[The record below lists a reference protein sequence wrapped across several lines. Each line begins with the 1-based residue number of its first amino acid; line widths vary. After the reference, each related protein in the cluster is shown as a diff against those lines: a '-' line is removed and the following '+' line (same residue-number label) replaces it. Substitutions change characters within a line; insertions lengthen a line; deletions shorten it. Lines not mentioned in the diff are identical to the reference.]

1 MPKKGNRVH
10 PAIWL
15 IYLTFYL
22 LWPVAAG
29 HRVELIRCAAVVAV
43 FLPIYM
49 WTIRRDG
56 WRTLPALAGIVVL
69 GVYGC
74 LTNLGATVFFIYA
87 AALGVRLGN
96 SRRAFGWLGA
106 VLAVEGAMA
115 VYIGATAF
123 PGALYYFTSA
133 VIGSVVIGVACIH
146 QEEVERKNDELRQ
159 SREEVTRLAQAAE
172 RERIARDLHD
182 LLGHTL
188 SLVVL
193 KSQLAGRLLARGDR
207 RAGPEIAEVER
218 IARQALQ
225 EVRTAIA
232 GWHGAG
238 LPEEIANAAVA
249 CGAAG
254 LRFEGPDAAEPELA
268 GLPPLAAGA
277 MAMAL
282 REAVTN
288 VLRHADA
295 SRCRV
300 RLAATAELWRLEVE
314 DDGRGLPAAKTAE
327 GGHGL
332 ANIRDRVERLG
343 GEASWLAAPGG
354 GTLLR
359 LDLPRHGA
367 AAFEALDRP
376 TGREAA

>member
-1 MPKKGNRVH
+1 MTTKVNRIH
-10 PAIWL
+10 SAIWL
-15 IYLTFYL
+15 VYLAFYL
-22 LWPVAAG
+22 MWPVLAD
-29 HRVELIRCAAVVAV
+29 HRGELLRCAAVIAV
-43 FLPIYM
+43 FLPTYLWIA
-49 WTIRRDG
+49 RRQG
-56 WRTLPALAGIVVL
+56 WQVLPALVAVVGLGI
-69 GVYGC
+69 YGC
-74 LTNLGATVFFIYA
+74 ITNIGATVFFIYA
-87 AALGVRLGN
+87 VALGVRLGT
-96 SRRAFGWLGA
+96 SRRAFGWLGM
-106 VLAVEGAMA
+106 VLAVEAGLAA
-115 VYIGATAF
+115 FLRVAAF
-123 PGALYYFTSA
+123 PGALFYYVPA
-133 VIGSVVIGVACIH
+133 VIGTVLIGLACIH
-146 QEEVERKNDELRQ
+146 QEEVERKNAELRQ

-193 KSQLAGRLLARGDR
+193 KSQLAGRLLARGDQ
-207 RAGPEIAEVER
+207 RAAAEIAEVER

-238 LPEEIANAAVA
+238 LPEEIANAALA

-254 LRFEGPDAAEPELA
+254 VRFEGPDAANAALA
-268 GLPPLAAGA
+268 ELPPLAAGA

-288 VLRHADA
+288 VLRHAGA
-295 SRCRV
+295 TACRV
-300 RLAATAELWRLEVE
+300 RLTATPELWRLEVE
-314 DDGRGLPAAKTAE
+314 DDGSGFAAPGRTAA
-327 GGHGL
+327 GQGM
-332 ANIRDRVERLG
+332 ANIRDRIERLG
-343 GEASWLAAPGG
+343 GDAQWLAAPGG

-359 LDLPRHGA
+359 LEIPRRGA